1 MWPRSR
7 RIPHL
12 VTRRSHPLHQSKTPT
27 QEPGLGRHHRRFVF
41 ALSLADPPLIST
53 LFHRSPLHHTFIFLF
68 DFPQRTP
75 SLKTIVQQAPE
86 AGHLH
91 QTHQTLKDPSIAK
104 PEGLASL
111 HIALARIHPT
121 KRAARDTRLTS
132 LHRLV
137 RHLSFAIAPILL
149 LLPSLLPPSPPLHSL
164 SLISSSPSIIR
175 SPPPR
180 KTYASSH
187 TLLASQKTSQSHQA
201 TSYLAG
207 PVYLYHTSALHLV
220 CLNRSTRALRQPL
233 KKEHYRQ

>member
-86 AGHLH
+86 AVHLH

-111 HIALARIHPT
+111 HIALATSCQRYQIHVATPTCSTPLFRYRPNPPPPPLSPPAITSSPLALAHLIISLDRLDLGRHTPRRTRCWRRKKPRKVIKQPRTWPAQSTFTIHPPST
-121 KRAARDTRLTS
+121 L
-132 LHRLV
+132 
-137 RHLSFAIAPILL
+137 FA
-149 LLPSLLPPSPPLHSL
+149 
-164 SLISSSPSIIR
+164 
-175 SPPPR
+175 
-180 KTYASSH
+180 
-187 TLLASQKTSQSHQA
+187 
-201 TSYLAG
+201 
-207 PVYLYHTSALHLV
+207 
-220 CLNRSTRALRQPL
+220 
-233 KKEHYRQ
+233 